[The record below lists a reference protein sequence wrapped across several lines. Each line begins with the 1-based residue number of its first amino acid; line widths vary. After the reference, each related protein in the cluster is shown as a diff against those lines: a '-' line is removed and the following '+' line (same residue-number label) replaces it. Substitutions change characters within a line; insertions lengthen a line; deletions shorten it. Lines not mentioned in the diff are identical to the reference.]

1 VLGIGVLGVGCRV
14 LGTLGTGCWV
24 LATQYPLPRTRY
36 PGAGAERPDSQY
48 PAPDTRWRGECGGTH
63 NPIPGGGVGG
73 GDYIPAVSRP
83 ASVSAPHV
91 LLVRFGAMG
100 DVILTTPLIRA
111 LRRAH
116 PSVRLTVVTRDRY
129 APLLEGNPHV
139 HRVIALGPGSTLATI
154 ARDLR
159 LETFTHR
166 LDLHRSLRSRQLRW
180 LVGGRWTSYP
190 KHRVARTVLI
200 RMHRDIYRDRR
211 PVAERYF
218 DAARSLGVHPDGD
231 PAEVFVDVATLRR
244 ADQALAAGGRRDD
257 SRTLL
262 ALAPGAAHASKRWPL
277 AHWEDL
283 AARLEARGTTDL
295 VVLGGPDD
303 AAAGRAIAA
312 AAPTRAVNLAGTLT
326 LRETAAVLK
335 RARAAVAGDTGL
347 LHLSTAVGTPVV
359 GLYGPTVEAF
369 GFFPYHGRAT
379 VLQRDLPCRPCS
391 SHGGPVCPLGHHRCL
406 VDLDPPAVVH
416 ALSHLPR

>member
-1 VLGIGVLGVGCRV
+1 
-14 LGTLGTGCWV
+14 
-24 LATQYPLPRTRY
+24 
-36 PGAGAERPDSQY
+36 
-48 PAPDTRWRGECGGTH
+48 
-63 NPIPGGGVGG
+63 
-73 GDYIPAVSRP
+73 
-83 ASVSAPHV
+83 
-91 LLVRFGAMG
+91 MG

-111 LRRAH
+111 LRRTH
-116 PSVRLTVVTRDRY
+116 PSAQLTMVTRDRH
-129 APLLEGNPHV
+129 APLLEGNPHL
-139 HRVIALGPGSTLATI
+139 HRLVVLGADRSLSAL
-154 ARDLR
+154 ARELR
-159 LETFTHR
+159 GEPFTHR

-190 KHRVARTVLI
+190 KHRVARAALI

-211 PVAERYF
+211 HVAERYF
-218 DAARSLGVHPDGD
+218 DAARGLGVRPDGD
-231 PAEVFVDVATLRR
+231 PAEVFLDLATLRR

-262 ALAPGAAHASKRWPL
+262 ALAPGAAHATKRWPL
-277 AHWEDL
+277 AHWVDL
-283 AARLEARGTTDL
+283 AARLEAQDTADL
-295 VVLGGPDD
+295 VVLGGPDE
-303 AAAGRAIAA
+303 AAAGAAIAA

-347 LHLSTAVGTPVV
+347 LHLATAVGTPVV

-369 GFFPYHGRAT
+369 GFFPYQGRAT

-406 VDLDPPAVVH
+406 TDLEPAAVAH
-416 ALSHLPR
+416 ALTHLPR